1 MFKINKLKY
10 EKTMCFFSQNK
21 KLKNILKIMYDRLPV
36 LIFLSY
42 AVLLILA
49 WFLYRNKFLK
59 ILFIPACVFVLV
71 TVLRK
76 LINEPRPYERY
87 GISSLFGKK
96 TVGQSM
102 PSRHT
107 ASAFIISMAI
117 LYVNFSFG
125 ITFLLISCLI
135 AASRVLAGV
144 HYVRDVLVGAGISF
158 LFGTIFFLI

>member
-1 MFKINKLKY
+1 MFKINRKTY
-10 EKTMCFFSQNK
+10 EKTMLFFSENK
-21 KLKNILKIMYDRLPV
+21 IRKNALKIIYDWLPV
-36 LIFLSY
+36 LIFFAY

-59 ILFIPACVFVLV
+59 ILFIPAGVFVLV

-117 LYVNFSFG
+117 LYVDFSFG

-144 HYVRDVLVGAGISF
+144 HYVRDVLVGAVISF
-158 LFGTIFFLI
+158 LFGAIFFF